1 MVAAPGAA
9 AAEVGAGRPDLAVHR
24 RGQRGA
30 RRWRV
35 LPVAGGG
42 CVRAGQRRL
51 GGWAGVAVGRAATPC
66 RRASP
71 RRRCPAARR
80 TQQLTPP
87 AWVGWPSNSQS
98 RPTGGAGQRLDPRP
112 DGHPGHGEAVAMRR
126 PTWTVPNGCGLT
138 TVVAHNAF
146 LALFPL
152 LLVVVTVLGF
162 LLGRDSGFQQRVL
175 GSAVAEFPIIGDQVQ
190 RNIHGLRGNGVGLV
204 VGLLAFAWGARGL
217 TQVAQHAMAEIWDI
231 PSRQR
236 PPLLGPAGPRA
247 AAAPGFRRWPCRVEP
262 ADLAWQ
268 LRRAG
273 SRGSTSQPR
282 GRGGG
287 ERRAVPADVP
297 GTYPSADPNPAADR
311 WCAGRWCRL
320 AGPAGRWWIP
330 RRPLPAPRQRGL
342 WVVRDRPWPAVLVIP
357 GRAAHPVR
365 RGSQRRGRATALAA
379 QPAAGRR
386 LSVSRAQPGQHRR
399 RLALGDPERG
409 PRGPSQGRAVS
420 LTVARRGDHS
430 GRMEKLSLEA
440 LARELMKSANA
451 APAGRSA
458 RTVYGGHEH
467 VLRQTLMALTAGSS
481 MSEHENPGEATMH
494 VLHGRV
500 RLVADTTEWEGRDG
514 DLLIVPQ
521 ARHTL
526 HALEDAAV
534 LLTVAKLP

>member
-1 MVAAPGAA
+1 MDGAERLRRSFDRA
-9 AAEVGAGRPDLAVHR
+9 QQRTRWLGFPFAVMR
-24 RGQRGA
+24 K
-30 RRWRV
+30 
-35 LPVAGGG
+35 
-42 CVRAGQRRL
+42 L
-51 GGWAGVAVGRAATPC
+51 GDD
-66 RRASP
+66 
-71 RRRCPAARR
+71 
-80 TQQLTPP
+80 
-87 AWVGWPSNSQS
+87 N
-98 RPTGGAGQRLDPRP
+98 GGA
-112 DGHPGHGEAVAMRR
+112 
-126 PTWTVPNGCGLT
+126 LT

-273 SRGSTSQPR
+273 SRGSTSQP
-282 GRGGG
+282 
-287 ERRAVPADVP
+287 P
-297 GTYPSADPNPAADR
+297 
-311 WCAGRWCRL
+311 
-320 AGPAGRWWIP
+320 
-330 RRPLPAPRQRGL
+330 
-342 WVVRDRPWPAVLVIP
+342 
-357 GRAAHPVR
+357 
-365 RGSQRRGRATALAA
+365 
-379 QPAAGRR
+379 
-386 LSVSRAQPGQHRR
+386 
-399 RLALGDPERG
+399 
-409 PRGPSQGRAVS
+409 QGRAVS

-481 MSEHENPGEATMH
+481 MSEHKNPGEATMH